1 MDQNVLATEIVEPF
15 SRSLSFLGHGGEMGR
30 AMREKDWL
38 GSPLDEPGQWP
49 QELKSTIALMLNSGH
64 SMFLAW
70 GPELTFFY
78 NDAYIPL
85 LGSKHPALG
94 KPFQD
99 VWHDIWPDIEPIVL
113 DALAGKSTW
122 LEDFRLLT
130 ERNGYPEEA
139 FFTFSYSPVRNSQGE
154 VCGLFSAVNETTGK
168 VDAMN
173 RRRAVEEELV
183 QSQEQLRQ
191 SNEYLNT
198 IISQA
203 SVGIAQTDIEGRFML
218 VNDRYCEILGR
229 SRADLLGRKVK
240 DLTHPED
247 QLLHAEAFDRVVRSG
262 EALFIEKRGL
272 RPDGSHVWVNNHL
285 SLSRDADGNPQHVI
299 KVSIDITERKENEL
313 HIKYLATHDPL
324 TKLPNRTLLKERML
338 HSIQAAQYLGTKVAL
353 LFLDLNR
360 FKMVNDSLGHDQGD
374 QLLKV
379 IAERL
384 RSCTREGDTTARIGG
399 DEFVIVLDA
408 LEFVSDAIG
417 IAEEVLASVAEPVR
431 LAGHDVS
438 VSTSIGISVYPRD
451 GSDPTILLKSADTAM
466 YQAKEMG
473 GGTFRFYSP
482 DMNARLLERLLT
494 ESRLR
499 EAIGRGELVLYYQ
512 PRVSLVKER
521 IVAIE
526 ALVRW
531 DHPENGLMLPDDFI
545 PIAEEIGLIE
555 EIGRTVLMQACEQNK
570 RWQQQGQDPVR
581 VSVNISPR
589 QLTQGDLPYLVRSVL
604 EATGLAPQWLELE
617 VTESGLMHNITA
629 AQETLQQIRDLG
641 VGISIDDFG
650 TGYSSLNHLKRLPID
665 TLKIDKTF
673 VRDLPFDS
681 DDVSIVTATIAL
693 AKSMNLR
700 VVAEGVR
707 SVEQLYFLKDREC
720 EEVQGYLFGLPVPA
734 EQMEGVLMH
743 PDSIIPLARK

>member
-1 MDQNVLATEIVEPF
+1 
-15 SRSLSFLGHGGEMGR
+15 
-30 AMREKDWL
+30 
-38 GSPLDEPGQWP
+38 
-49 QELKSTIALMLNSGH
+49 
-64 SMFLAW
+64 
-70 GPELTFFY
+70 
-78 NDAYIPL
+78 
-85 LGSKHPALG
+85 
-94 KPFQD
+94 
-99 VWHDIWPDIEPIVL
+99 
-113 DALAGKSTW
+113 
-122 LEDFRLLT
+122 
-130 ERNGYPEEA
+130 
-139 FFTFSYSPVRNSQGE
+139 
-154 VCGLFSAVNETTGK
+154 
-168 VDAMN
+168 
-173 RRRAVEEELV
+173 
-183 QSQEQLRQ
+183 
-191 SNEYLNT
+191 
-198 IISQA
+198 
-203 SVGIAQTDIEGRFML
+203 
-218 VNDRYCEILGR
+218 
-229 SRADLLGRKVK
+229 
-240 DLTHPED
+240 
-247 QLLHAEAFDRVVRSG
+247 
-262 EALFIEKRGL
+262 
-272 RPDGSHVWVNNHL
+272 
-285 SLSRDADGNPQHVI
+285 
-299 KVSIDITERKENEL
+299 
-313 HIKYLATHDPL
+313 
-324 TKLPNRTLLKERML
+324 ML

-734 EQMEGVLMH
+734 EQMEGVLMR
-743 PDSIIPLARK
+743 PDNIIPLARK